1 MKINEEKIKNLLL
14 LFMITYPIFDTR
26 YFYNSITTL
35 IRIIVIFIIFF
46 SVIIANKESRKNLK
60 WLTFYYILVIIY
72 TLLHHL
78 NALNFNSL
86 VPGNFNYSLFK
97 ESLQI
102 LKLTTPVIFLYTLY
116 YIKLTKEDYYKV
128 IKSWII
134 IISGSI
140 ILLNVL
146 KLSYGSY
153 NDEIILGNIFIWF
166 TNHKFVYSELAS
178 KGLFMYA
185 NQISMI
191 LLLLLVNTY
200 YIYLKK
206 QKKQDLL
213 LITMILI
220 SALMLG
226 TRVSS
231 YGTIIVFFML
241 FLLYVFFSI
250 EKKEFDLNKKIIIN
264 SLVITIIYI
273 LLLPISPA
281 NNRLNT
287 YNNISDK
294 LTSNKQLEL
303 VANNLNPSLI
313 EVDKIEYI
321 SNNYEEKRIHEKFI
335 LESYPY
341 QYDPDFWYDI
351 LQLPVNQRIDYR
363 FLEISMVK
371 RVIEINN
378 NPSDKLFGITNT
390 RIQNIFNI
398 ERDFVLQYYA
408 FGITGLVLFLG
419 LYIFLL
425 VIVFKKWVTNFNYFN
440 SIGLII
446 ILLYLLASYVSGNI
460 INHLSTNLI
469 FVFIITQ
476 FYKKTNNMTKGTKK
490 LKTTD

>member
-60 WLTFYYILVIIY
+60 WLIFYYILVIIY
-72 TLLHHL
+72 IFFHHL

-128 IKSWII
+128 IKSLVI

-140 ILLNVL
+140 IILNIL

-153 NDEIILGNIFIWF
+153 NDEIILGNIFTWF
-166 TNHKFVYSELAS
+166 TNHKFIYSELAS

-191 LLLLLVNTY
+191 LLILLPIIY
-200 YIYLKK
+200 YLYIKNKK
-206 QKKQDLL
+206 RNDFL
-213 LITMILI
+213 LIIILLI

-241 FLLYVFFSI
+241 FWLYVFFSI

-287 YNNISDK
+287 YNNISYK

-408 FGITGLVLFLG
+408 FGLTGLILFLG
-419 LYIFLL
+419 IYLYLLLFLFRQW
-425 VIVFKKWVTNFNYFN
+425 IINFNYVT
-440 SIGLII
+440 STGLL
-446 ILLYLLASYVSGNI
+446 ILFLYLGAAFVSGNI
-460 INHLSTNLI
+460 INHLSTNLMFM
-469 FVFIITQ
+469 FVIIHFT
-476 FYKKTNNMTKGTKK
+476 KKTNNMTKVANE
-490 LKTTD
+490 LKPID

>member
-1 MKINEEKIKNLLL
+1 
-14 LFMITYPIFDTR
+14 
-26 YFYNSITTL
+26 
-35 IRIIVIFIIFF
+35 
-46 SVIIANKESRKNLK
+46 
-60 WLTFYYILVIIY
+60 
-72 TLLHHL
+72 
-78 NALNFNSL
+78 
-86 VPGNFNYSLFK
+86 
-97 ESLQI
+97 
-102 LKLTTPVIFLYTLY
+102 
-116 YIKLTKEDYYKV
+116 
-128 IKSWII
+128 
-134 IISGSI
+134 
-140 ILLNVL
+140 
-146 KLSYGSY
+146 
-153 NDEIILGNIFIWF
+153 
-166 TNHKFVYSELAS
+166 
-178 KGLFMYA
+178 MYA

-191 LLLLLVNTY
+191 LLILLPIIY
-200 YIYLKK
+200 YLYIKNKK
-206 QKKQDLL
+206 RNDFL
-213 LITMILI
+213 LIIILLI

-231 YGTIIVFFML
+231 YGTILLLFML
-241 FLLYVFFSI
+241 LCSYLFFSVVI
-250 EKKEFDLNKKIIIN
+250 KEFDLDYKVLIKT
-264 SLVITIIYI
+264 LI
-273 LLLPISPA
+273 LIVVYGLILPISPA
-281 NNRLNT
+281 NNRRNIYT
-287 YNNISDK
+287 NISEK
-294 LTSNKQLEL
+294 LSSNKQLEL
-303 VANNLNPSLI
+303 VANNINEGLI

-351 LQLPVNQRIDYR
+351 LQLPVDKRIDYR

-408 FGITGLVLFLG
+408 FGITGMLLFLG